1 MLLLAL
7 TLLIGTVGVLVYWS
21 VRADIRENTH
31 RTLAVIAEQKRQQ
44 LETLIAQTRIDA
56 ETYFYSHSG
65 LEIMFRQWLDSGRQN
80 TALLAQMQTRMAAVA
95 QRRNWGGLAVFD
107 AEARPVFA
115 VGQIEAGEHLDLV
128 RDILRQPR
136 LEFLDLHRHAQEVPT
151 IYGVLAPLGPPDAA
165 PLGAALVIWQAE
177 HTLYPL
183 VESWPVPTRT
193 AETFLIRPEGDQIR
207 YLTPL
212 RHHPDAAL
220 ALTRPLDTPAL
231 AGSKAALGQHGILES
246 GRDYRNV
253 PILAYATPIAGT
265 PWLMVAKMDQ
275 NEAYADLR
283 TTFWVS
289 ALVLGLT
296 LALLYGAGFYL
307 WRQDTQRR
315 TFAAFQREQAM
326 AAEQQRTLRL
336 LEAISDS
343 STDAVYAKD
352 RQGRYLMVNQALAR
366 MVGQP
371 ADAVLGRDDTA
382 LFPPAQAAVLMA
394 QDRQVLA
401 GEALV
406 NLEQTI
412 SLPNGARTFLTTKGP
427 LRDADG
433 TIIGVC
439 GVSHDITQRKLIE
452 WQAQENARQMQSIFE
467 NVPIGM
473 FKSTPAGQ
481 FLFVNST
488 LAAMLGFDS
497 PAHVIATVNRTSI
510 TEAIYEDTP
519 HRPCPLQTFRQGVGV
534 WQTFEN
540 RYRRRDGSTF
550 TGMVTL
556 SEQPDPVTGQLFI
569 YGFVQDIT
577 ERLRQEEVLRTIR
590 EDAAR
595 HAGEQRWKQALDAAG
610 HGVWDWNIRS
620 DIVDFSVT
628 LTKILGYT
636 TKESASNQ
644 SAWREHL
651 HPEDVAAVSARL
663 QNHLEGRTPGYES
676 IHRLRHKDGGWRWIL
691 DRGLVIERGPAGEP
705 LRMIGTDTDITA
717 QREAEDRLRQSE
729 DTVRQQWLELDA
741 IYSSA
746 PIGLCVLD
754 TELRYQRINTRLA
767 EINGVS
773 VAGHLGRTV
782 REIVPD
788 LADTAE
794 PLFRQILTTGKP
806 LLNLE
811 LSGETAAQPGVQR
824 FWQEHF
830 YALRDATGQIIGING
845 VVEEITHIKQAEQN
859 LRDSEQRFRALFE
872 HLPIAYHSLDGEG
885 RWLDANQTMAD
896 LLGFARPEEM
906 RGLSFADYW
915 DEAMRGQFDALFSQF
930 KQNLA
935 LRRELRLR
943 RRDGSSVTVITTGR
957 VQLDAAGQFLRIHSV
972 LTDISE
978 RRAME
983 DAIRE
988 LNADLERRVEERTA
1002 EARAASAAK
1011 SEFLAHMSHEIRT
1024 PMNGVLGLAQVL
1036 SREPLTTNQRDMV
1049 ERIQAAGQALL
1060 IIINDIL
1067 DFSKIEAGQL
1077 RLESRPFDLMHVLAR
1092 VENLMSQPAQTKG
1105 IALRFIASEP
1115 APGWLVGDGLRLE
1128 QILFNLIGNAIKFTE
1143 RGGVVLRIQAVEPGE
1158 TAVRLRFE
1166 VQDTG
1171 IGIAP
1176 EALARLFTPF
1186 TQAEAGTTRRFG
1198 GTGLGLAICKRLV
1211 EVMGGG
1217 IGADSQAGEGST
1229 FWFELPFL
1237 RAPAGAP
1244 EATVASQPARA
1255 AGPRLTG
1262 MRVLVVD
1269 DSAMNRDVVE
1279 RALGLEGATATP
1291 TADGQQAVQLLKT
1304 RPEAFDAVLMDIQMP
1319 VMDGLT
1325 ATRLIR
1331 SELGLT
1337 GLPIIAFTAG
1347 VLAEQQQAA
1356 RAAGAN
1362 DLLAK
1367 PVELEQM
1374 VAVLSR
1380 WTRPGAA
1387 TLSSTGG

>member
-1 MLLLAL
+1 
-7 TLLIGTVGVLVYWS
+7 
-21 VRADIRENTH
+21 
-31 RTLAVIAEQKRQQ
+31 
-44 LETLIAQTRIDA
+44 
-56 ETYFYSHSG
+56 
-65 LEIMFRQWLDSGRQN
+65 
-80 TALLAQMQTRMAAVA
+80 
-95 QRRNWGGLAVFD
+95 
-107 AEARPVFA
+107 
-115 VGQIEAGEHLDLV
+115 
-128 RDILRQPR
+128 
-136 LEFLDLHRHAQEVPT
+136 
-151 IYGVLAPLGPPDAA
+151 
-165 PLGAALVIWQAE
+165 
-177 HTLYPL
+177 
-183 VESWPVPTRT
+183 
-193 AETFLIRPEGDQIR
+193 
-207 YLTPL
+207 
-212 RHHPDAAL
+212 
-220 ALTRPLDTPAL
+220 
-231 AGSKAALGQHGILES
+231 
-246 GRDYRNV
+246 
-253 PILAYATPIAGT
+253 
-265 PWLMVAKMDQ
+265 
-275 NEAYADLR
+275 
-283 TTFWVS
+283 
-289 ALVLGLT
+289 
-296 LALLYGAGFYL
+296 
-307 WRQDTQRR
+307 
-315 TFAAFQREQAM
+315 
-326 AAEQQRTLRL
+326 
-336 LEAISDS
+336 
-343 STDAVYAKD
+343 
-352 RQGRYLMVNQALAR
+352 
-366 MVGQP
+366 
-371 ADAVLGRDDTA
+371 
-382 LFPPAQAAVLMA
+382 
-394 QDRQVLA
+394 
-401 GEALV
+401 
-406 NLEQTI
+406 
-412 SLPNGARTFLTTKGP
+412 
-427 LRDADG
+427 
-433 TIIGVC
+433 
-439 GVSHDITQRKLIE
+439 
-452 WQAQENARQMQSIFE
+452 MQSIFE

-497 PAHVIATVNRTSI
+497 PAHAIATVNRTSI

-1244 EATVASQPARA
+1244 EATVASKPAPA